1 MAVLKYIREQKN
13 SHLLSLGI
21 YEGEESVSYTVN
33 AATYEAVGC
42 PLRGDELDP
51 SQLSAIK
58 YTDRLIRARKKALSI
73 LAFAD
78 NNRRTLTTKLARA
91 GFDREI
97 TSIVVEE
104 MLSHGYIDE
113 ERQLERLIL
122 NEANVKLRGAGKLIP
137 ALVAKG
143 YSSSDVRK
151 VLTRLVEDGEIDFK
165 KNAKKLLEK
174 KLSPDADSE
183 EKKKLLYKNGYKV

>member
-1 MAVLKYIREQKN
+1 MAVLKYIREQNN

-21 YEGEESVSYTVN
+21 FEGEETVCYTVN
-33 AATYEAVGC
+33 AATFEAVGS
-42 PLRGDELDP
+42 PLRGSELDYE
-51 SQLSAIK
+51 QLSAIK
-58 YTDRLIRARKKALSI
+58 YTDKLIRARKKALSI

-78 NNRRTLTTKLARA
+78 NNCRTLTVKLGRA

-97 TSIVVEE
+97 TSTVVDE
-104 MLSHGYIDE
+104 MLEHGYINE

-122 NEANVKLRGAGKLIP
+122 SEANVKLRGAGKLVP

-143 YSSSDVRK
+143 YSSSDVRM

-165 KNAKKLLEK
+165 KNAKKLIEK
-174 KLSPDADSE
+174 KLPPDADSE
-183 EKKKLLYKNGYKV
+183 EKKKLLFKNGYKI